1 MTYAAKHPDEFVAIV
16 LDGIV
21 QATVPIDAR
30 TAKGN
35 FVFVGDFTEAES
47 RNLAS
52 SLYNEPIPFELSPV
66 EDVEL
71 PAGAR

>member
-1 MTYAAKHPDEFVAIV
+1 MTYAATHPNEFVAIV
-16 LDGIV
+16 LDGVV
-21 QATVPIDAR
+21 QATLPIDAR

-47 RNLAS
+47 SLLAR
-52 SLYNEPIPFELSPV
+52 SLYNEPIPFELVPI

-71 PAGAR
+71 PASSR